1 MAKRIEIAYNG
12 DKYTLEFT
20 RDTVRQM
27 ERAGFNVD
35 EALATPMSSFDTLFT
50 GAFLANHGRAVK
62 DRIPEKILKGK
73 KFSKDM
79 FGKLIEMYNEPIA
92 EMFDD
97 AEETE
102 GNLEWEANF

>member
-1 MAKRIEIAYNG
+1 MAKRIEIKYNG
-12 DKYTLEFT
+12 EKYTLEFT

-27 ERAGFNVD
+27 ERAGFNIE
-35 EALATPMSSFDTLFT
+35 EAMASPLTSIETLFT

-62 DRIPEKILKGK
+62 DRVPEKILKGK
-73 KFSKDM
+73 IPKEM

-97 AEETE
+97 EDGE
-102 GNLEWEANF
+102 GNLEWEASF